1 MLAYL
6 ISIFRGR
13 RVGRWAR
20 RTAWVLSQMKRDF
33 GLGGPTKPVWLRD
46 NPFLLKIS
54 RAEARRPGLALRM
67 GVTVALL
74 GGLLLWGMS
83 LQVSRSSVLGFFL
96 GFLFRMT
103 LPAALFA
110 TTAFVHV
117 LLIISARTAGSV
129 VLADEAR
136 RVTLPDLLLTP
147 LRRAEMLLA
156 MGVGP
161 ARAAFLVALSGLPV
175 YLLLGQFG
183 GLTGWQTVCLYILF
197 ALVCYQPP
205 TYAVPALSGLGQT
218 PDAEPGQSAAAVN
231 KQAARRM
238 SFVGAGFPLV
248 FGLQFL
254 GQVLG
259 AAGGAWLGHLFKA
272 LHLPIL
278 SGLTFL
284 IFFTWPYYATRLL
297 SSSLPFFHLSLSPLV
312 YVLPLALMTWAGS
325 ALRSASALSAG
336 SASEML
342 RLPLWS
348 RAQTLTRWT
357 VRVTGFCV
365 LAVVWQ
371 AWVDT
376 GDTANLAEL
385 FAAGPGWSAAGLLTL
400 LGGVSLPGVYSRAL
414 AVDPLIQGT
423 PELRPVGLTLRRALK
438 RGVRPLGVALGM
450 FLLVCVCGGLSPFAP
465 PVYLVIS
472 KIAAAGISTIVW
484 TVGVRRAV
492 PKIGPW
498 ISGALLYGVPL
509 GALAVPGGSV
519 FAAFSPVS
527 AWVRL
532 FAGGPAL
539 LSRIP
544 VLNLGVLPSFEV
556 CAAGPFVIGLVL
568 ISVFG
573 RQKQSVKVTVTTA
586 AMPAKRV
593 PARNE
598 RQTAALMAWVT
609 ARTDNPLFTYEMRT
623 RTRSGRWFNWLVLA
637 PFGFAGLVVVA
648 VVYPW
653 FIEGFADITPFRF
666 FGNQS
671 SSNSLLALASV
682 LLTVQCLVL
691 GLRGQIITERL
702 IVKDREQGTLGFL
715 LISPLSMRQIFWGKV
730 FGQTAA
736 AGAVWAGAG
745 LACFILY
752 GVSTPLVGIVPALGA
767 WASGQFFVAALF
779 VLGIA
784 LGSSLTSFP
793 VMQKTLKGLSTLIFA
808 LFLGAS
814 GFAGYVLFGDPNDWR
829 TWTMLLGGD
838 SLFMLTLAAGLFGI
852 AGWRLSVL
860 RGRDV
865 TAGDGT
871 G

>member
-1 MLAYL
+1 MLAYW

-13 RVGRWAR
+13 RLGRWAK
-20 RTAWVLSQMKRDF
+20 RTRWVLAQMRADF
-33 GLGGPTKPVWLRD
+33 GLGGASKPVWLGD
-46 NPFLLKIS
+46 NPFLLKAS

-67 GVTVALL
+67 GVTITLL

-96 GFLFRMT
+96 GFLFRTT

-110 TTAFVHV
+110 AAAFVHV
-117 LLIISARTAGSV
+117 FLIVGTRAAGSV
-129 VLADEAR
+129 ALADEAR

-156 MGVGP
+156 MAVGP

-183 GLTGWQTVCLYILF
+183 GLTGWQTACLYILF

-205 TYAVPALSGLGQT
+205 VYVVPALSGLGQT
-218 PDAEPGQSAAAVN
+218 PDAAPGQFAPAVN
-231 KQAARRM
+231 TRAARRT
-238 SFVGAGFPLV
+238 SFAGAGFPLIL
-248 FGLQFL
+248 GLQFF
-254 GQVLG
+254 GQLAG
-259 AAGGAWLGHLFKA
+259 AAGGAWLGHLFTA
-272 LHLPIL
+272 LHLPFL
-278 SGLTFL
+278 SGFSFL

-297 SSSLPFFHLSLSPLV
+297 SDALPFFHFNVSPLV

-325 ALRSASALSAG
+325 ALGTASALSAG
-336 SASEML
+336 SVGEM
-342 RLPLWS
+342 RQMPVWS
-348 RAQTLTRWT
+348 RAQTLARWT
-357 VRVTGFCV
+357 ARLTGFCV
-365 LAVVWQ
+365 LAVVWR

-400 LGGVSLPGVYSRAL
+400 LGGVSLPGVCSRAL
-414 AVDPLIQGT
+414 AVDPLVKGT
-423 PELRPVGLTLRRALK
+423 PELRSAGLTGRRAFK

-450 FLLVCVCGGLSPFAP
+450 FLLVCACGGLSPFAP
-465 PVYLVIS
+465 PVYLVAG
-472 KIAAAGISTIVW
+472 KVVAAGISTIAW
-484 TVGVRRAV
+484 AVGVRRAV

-498 ISGALLYGVPL
+498 LSGALLYGVPL
-509 GALAVPGGSV
+509 GALATPGGSI
-519 FAAFSPVS
+519 FAALSPVS

-539 LSRIP
+539 ISRIP
-544 VLNLGVLPSFEV
+544 LLHLGLLPSFEI
-556 CAAGPFVIGLVL
+556 CAAGPFVVGLVL
-568 ISVFG
+568 IGVFG
-573 RQKQSVKVTVTTA
+573 RQKQSVEVITT
-586 AMPAKRV
+586 PAKRV
-593 PARNE
+593 QARNE

-609 ARTDNPLFTYEMRT
+609 ARTDNPLFTYELRT
-623 RTRSGRWFNWLVLA
+623 RTRSGRWFDWVVLA
-637 PFGFAGLVVVA
+637 PLGFAGLVIVA
-648 VVYPW
+648 LVYPW
-653 FIEGFADITPFRF
+653 FISGFADITPFRF
-666 FGNQS
+666 FGAQADANP
-671 SSNSLLALASV
+671 LLALASAM
-682 LLTVQCLVL
+682 LTVQCLVL
-691 GLRGQIITERL
+691 GLRGQAISERL
-702 IVKDREQGTLGFL
+702 IVKDREQGTWGFL
-715 LISPLSMRQIFWGKV
+715 LISPLGMRQIFWGKV
-730 FGQTAA
+730 WGQTAA
-736 AGAVWAGAG
+736 VGAVWAGAG

-752 GVSTPLVGIVPALGA
+752 GVSAPLVGIGPALGA

-793 VMQKTLKGLSTLIFA
+793 IMQKTLKGLSTLLFV

-814 GFAGYVLFGDPNDWR
+814 GFAAYSLCGYPGDWR
-829 TWTMLLGGD
+829 AWAALLGGD
-838 SLFMLTLAAGLFGI
+838 SLLMLALAAGLFWI
-852 AGWRLSVL
+852 AERRLSVL